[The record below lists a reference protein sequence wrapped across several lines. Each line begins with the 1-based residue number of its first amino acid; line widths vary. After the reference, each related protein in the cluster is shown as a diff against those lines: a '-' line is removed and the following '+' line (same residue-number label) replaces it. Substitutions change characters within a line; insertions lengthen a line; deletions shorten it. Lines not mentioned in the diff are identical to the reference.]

1 MAQERTNN
9 TNLKK
14 VNCNRIYKLIYQKD
28 VISKPEI
35 AYQLGISLPTVMQN
49 VRSLQD
55 DGLVAE
61 NGILDSTGGR
71 KAVALS
77 CVKNARAAIGV
88 DITRNHISVVLV
100 NLDGSIAE
108 SIREKTPYQDN
119 IEYAKKVGTVVERLI
134 EQSKFDS
141 KKILGMGISVP
152 GILSNDQQILL
163 HSHMLQI
170 KNVRCADLAKFCPF
184 PSILCND
191 ANAAG
196 IAEMWNTEAPES
208 CVYLSLSDSVGG
220 AILLE
225 NKLFKGENQRGGE
238 FGHITIERGGRRCYC
253 GKKGCLD
260 AYCSASVLSDLTD
273 GNLADFFKLLKEGNS
288 KVKTAWE
295 DYLDYLATAVNN
307 LRMAFDCSVILG
319 GYVGAYMEDHIND
332 LRKRAAELNTF
343 EGDGSYIKVCG
354 YRMEAAAV
362 GAALLHIAPFID
374 QIGLL

>member
-1 MAQERTNN
+1 MARERVNN

-14 VNCNRIYKLIYQKD
+14 VNCNRIFKLIYHKG

-35 AYQLGISLPTVMQN
+35 AYQLGVSLPTVMQN
-49 VRSLQD
+49 VKSLQD
-55 DGLVAE
+55 EGLVE
-61 NGILDSTGGR
+61 EDGVLDSTGGR

-77 CVKNARAAIGV
+77 CVKDARVAIGV

-100 NLDGSIAE
+100 NLDGTISE
-108 SIREKTPYQDN
+108 SIREKIRFEDN
-119 IEYAKKVGTVVERLI
+119 IEYAKKLGTIVNHFV
-134 EQSKFDS
+134 EQSNVDS

-184 PSILCND
+184 PSIFCND

-225 NKLFKGENQRGGE
+225 NKLFKGEDQRGGE

-253 GKKGCLD
+253 GKKGCMD
-260 AYCSASVLSDLTD
+260 SYCSASVLSDLTD
-273 GNLADFFKLLKEGNS
+273 GNLADFFKLLKEGS
-288 KVKTAWE
+288 PKIKTAWE
-295 DYLDYLATAVNN
+295 NYLDYLATAVNN
-307 LRMAFDCSVILG
+307 LRMTFDCSVIIG
-319 GYVGAYMEDHIND
+319 GYVGAYMEDYIND
-332 LRKRAAELNTF
+332 LQKRAADLNTF
-343 EGDGSYIKVCG
+343 EEDGNYLRVCSY
-354 YRMEAAAV
+354 RTEAAAV
-362 GAALLHIAPFID
+362 GAALLHIGPFID
-374 QIGLL
+374 QI

>member
-1 MAQERTNN
+1 MTREHANN

-14 VNCNRIYKLIYQKD
+14 VNCNRIYKLIYQKGM
-28 VISKPEI
+28 ISKPEI
-35 AYQLGISLPTVMQN
+35 AYRLGISLPTVMQN
-49 VRSLQD
+49 VKLLQD
-55 DGLVAE
+55 AGLVEE
-61 NGILDSTGGR
+61 NGVLESTGGR

-77 CVKNARAAIGV
+77 CVKSARAAIGV

-108 SIREKTPYQDN
+108 SIREKISYQDN
-119 IEYAKKVGTVVERLI
+119 IEYAKKLWTIVDHLI

-163 HSHMLQI
+163 HSHVLQV

-184 PSILCND
+184 PSVLCND

-196 IAEMWNTEAPES
+196 IAETWNKEAHES
-208 CVYLSLSDSVGG
+208 SVYLFLSDSVGG

-225 NKLFKGENQRGGE
+225 NKLYQGEDQRGGE

-260 AYCSASVLSDLTD
+260 SYCSASVLSDLTD
-273 GNLADFFKLLKEGNS
+273 GNLADFFKLLKEGNP
-288 KVKTAWE
+288 KIKTAWE
-295 DYLDYLATAVNN
+295 NYLDYLATAVNN
-307 LRMAFDCSVILG
+307 LRMSFDCSVIIG
-319 GYVGAYMEDHIND
+319 GYVGAYIEDYIDD
-332 LRKRAAELNTF
+332 LMKRAAELNTF
-343 EGDGSYIKVCG
+343 EEDGNYIKACC
-354 YRMEAAAV
+354 YRTEAAAV

-374 QIGLL
+374 QI